1 MSSSNEE
8 SDEALSPN
16 GAAGQGQ
23 QVLQLQTESSTS
35 TPPEAGASSQQAAQ
49 VGDTSRDAKPPHGM
63 AEQSDLS
70 KVLQTLTM
78 ILEKTCD
85 REASAAAEKLSNSSP
100 KLRPPPPFQPQMN
113 FELWETQFLTYVEAH
128 HVPTPQQPAV
138 LLSMLAPE
146 CQEFI
151 FNNSL
156 HRESI
161 QTALKSLKDR
171 FTDSGTEHKSYLE
184 LAVAEQLNSE
194 TTQEFF
200 DRLTRLSKSANLKKP
215 TAEPLVRARFCYGL
229 RDKGLAERLILLGQE
244 NPTWSAEDLAKK
256 AREIAGVKKL
266 LSSEVTP
273 VIRAAAPDRTAEL
286 EARIRELEKLV
297 QQNQTTQSSDHNSK
311 DFQNFPSQVPPV
323 NLGQS
328 GQYKN
333 SSRWSKSPKRC
344 NRCSDH
350 DHLTADCPKP
360 PPSNGVGAGGRPT
373 GMAPMME
380 IGTITVWKGGFGFIQ
395 PSQMPDSLF
404 CHYSSL
410 DNELKQVAN
419 SHQLV
424 GTTVQFLRRADPG
437 HKHDRAVGVCRYQ
450 MPVRCDQSWAADTPV
465 ESSMF
470 VQLGIGDNKVIAC
483 LDSGCNA
490 SVMGTKV
497 RDQLIANDPINN
509 TFIPARKYQAATA
522 FNGTS
527 TQILGTLHCEV
538 KLGKISQTHVF
549 LVTEGQVTDVL
560 LGIDFMR
567 GFNVNLLVADGQ
579 VTVAGEVVP
588 VIEGDR
594 GVFQARRVTAACNVQ
609 LPPRSE
615 TMVPSRVIGA
625 DPGSPGFLGT
635 KLFCSD
641 SEFFVAHSVD
651 SVSSTGHVLVRLL
664 NSGNQPS
671 EIAAGQEI
679 ASFQSLR
686 VGETI
691 SHTALT
697 EKDFS
702 VSSSKDLGTKLAKL
716 PDPDLGTAS
725 WLKKQFKLEEST
737 LSETQLTITLKLLN
751 YFLSAISKSD
761 TDLGKTHLH
770 EMAIE
775 LNEPT
780 CRPISQPSRRTT
792 PAQKEFL
799 DRHINQL
806 IEQGVIEESN
816 SEWASPIVLV
826 RKKDGSQRLCIDYRS
841 VNKVIKPCT
850 FPLPLIEESFDS
862 LAGSKVFSSLDLTS
876 AYWQV
881 GIREQDRD
889 LTAFTCPQGTY
900 RWKVVPFGIKT
911 APANFAKL
919 MHKVFRPLLM
929 RVSLIY
935 LDDIIIKARDNDE
948 MIVHLALV
956 LWQLK
961 KANLKIKPSKCELF
975 KDRVRFLGF
984 VVSSQGIEADPTKI
998 DAVRNWCKPTD
1009 KRQLLAFLG
1018 FANYYRKFVARFSV
1032 IASPLYSLAKGSSKF
1047 CWLEHH
1053 DRAFEELKANL
1064 CAPPVLAY
1072 PDLKPSAGPFI
1083 LDCDS
1088 SLEGVGGV
1096 LSQEGPD
1103 GQEHVVAYASKKFTH
1118 SQRNYCATMRELLGL
1133 VIMLEHF
1140 RTYLLDRSFLVR
1152 SDAAALQW
1160 LHTKKHST
1168 GMLAQWLATID
1179 VYNFKVCQTPLERLA
1194 EYDFSVEHRP
1204 GRDHVNADML
1214 SRNPRFRSDHHDC
1227 PTCSKIPAF
1236 QDKFRKLEEQRC
1248 QDEDEDTDSM
1258 PAVQL
1263 RTAQIDACCQ
1273 TEPHQSNQEPKYPS
1287 EILTSHEGSDEVR
1300 SHRSLSLPSTAQDP
1314 DPEGETS
1321 EDEMSE
1327 NSENLWAREAQESS
1341 TDLVRLIEA
1350 VEGKSPRLTKVEV
1363 QDCSREIRTL
1373 WAMFDELE
1381 VVNGLLTRVK
1391 PAKQGQVSQRLIII
1405 PETADVDELVSC
1417 YHRDINHCG
1426 INKTVRALKQR
1437 FQITNLEVF
1446 VKGIIAECEVCC
1458 RTKKNKRKNKEP
1470 LEPILSGYPNQIV
1483 HVDHAGPFPEQEG
1496 NRYLLVLVDN
1506 FSGYVEIVPV
1516 PDVSAATTATVIL
1529 TEWIV
1534 RYGTMEKLVSD
1545 NGTAF
1550 INKTVAELTR
1560 LLEIDMARITAHRP
1574 QSNGKAERT
1583 IQSIKAQIRAI
1594 CLEKRVNWVYAA
1606 RLAGLSIR
1614 TTVAESTGWTPARLF
1629 FGRELVLP
1637 LDLLFNP
1644 PRHDRY
1650 DPDCYAHKLHK
1661 LLVEVSAIARMER
1674 GKAQQ
1679 RQKRNYDR
1687 NTIHSNFEIGEL
1699 VWVLNPDHRGL
1710 DSAVWLGPYKV
1721 VQKVSE
1727 RNYRLIPEF
1736 ARINPIC
1743 QTPNPSHNIYNVDR
1757 MKRCIR
1763 KQTYQD
1769 IADRFELRVPALIPP
1784 SRLGQLDDQSESRSD
1799 SWGSSATTCSE
1810 PEPEAEVPNTQDD
1823 EAPDPPHTSA
1833 PDPPHTPAPDPPRTL
1848 APDPPHPPAPDPPH
1862 TSAPDPPH
1870 TSSPDRLARN
1880 QSPSLPSAFVEV
1892 ADSGN
1897 LQQDY
1902 QVPEIGAEVEVP
1914 QNNTEEQLP
1923 ESRVHE
1929 SSTTMPA
1936 MDGLRPESPT
1946 SGSHCIQETPPA
1958 QDTVD
1963 SDKVEAFPAGPVT
1976 TPITTTRSGR
1986 LVRKP
1991 QRFLNTI
1998 VRLCSRNG
2006 HLSNSA

>member
-1 MSSSNEE
+1 
-8 SDEALSPN
+8 
-16 GAAGQGQ
+16 
-23 QVLQLQTESSTS
+23 
-35 TPPEAGASSQQAAQ
+35 
-49 VGDTSRDAKPPHGM
+49 
-63 AEQSDLS
+63 
-70 KVLQTLTM
+70 
-78 ILEKTCD
+78 
-85 REASAAAEKLSNSSP
+85 
-100 KLRPPPPFQPQMN
+100 
-113 FELWETQFLTYVEAH
+113 
-128 HVPTPQQPAV
+128 
-138 LLSMLAPE
+138 
-146 CQEFI
+146 
-151 FNNSL
+151 
-156 HRESI
+156 
-161 QTALKSLKDR
+161 
-171 FTDSGTEHKSYLE
+171 
-184 LAVAEQLNSE
+184 
-194 TTQEFF
+194 
-200 DRLTRLSKSANLKKP
+200 
-215 TAEPLVRARFCYGL
+215 
-229 RDKGLAERLILLGQE
+229 
-244 NPTWSAEDLAKK
+244 
-256 AREIAGVKKL
+256 
-266 LSSEVTP
+266 
-273 VIRAAAPDRTAEL
+273 
-286 EARIRELEKLV
+286 
-297 QQNQTTQSSDHNSK
+297 
-311 DFQNFPSQVPPV
+311 
-323 NLGQS
+323 
-328 GQYKN
+328 
-333 SSRWSKSPKRC
+333 
-344 NRCSDH
+344 
-350 DHLTADCPKP
+350 
-360 PPSNGVGAGGRPT
+360 
-373 GMAPMME
+373 
-380 IGTITVWKGGFGFIQ
+380 
-395 PSQMPDSLF
+395 
-404 CHYSSL
+404 
-410 DNELKQVAN
+410 
-419 SHQLV
+419 
-424 GTTVQFLRRADPG
+424 
-437 HKHDRAVGVCRYQ
+437 
-450 MPVRCDQSWAADTPV
+450 
-465 ESSMF
+465 
-470 VQLGIGDNKVIAC
+470 
-483 LDSGCNA
+483 
-490 SVMGTKV
+490 
-497 RDQLIANDPINN
+497 
-509 TFIPARKYQAATA
+509 
-522 FNGTS
+522 
-527 TQILGTLHCEV
+527 
-538 KLGKISQTHVF
+538 
-549 LVTEGQVTDVL
+549 
-560 LGIDFMR
+560 
-567 GFNVNLLVADGQ
+567 
-579 VTVAGEVVP
+579 
-588 VIEGDR
+588 
-594 GVFQARRVTAACNVQ
+594 
-609 LPPRSE
+609 
-615 TMVPSRVIGA
+615 
-625 DPGSPGFLGT
+625 
-635 KLFCSD
+635 
-641 SEFFVAHSVD
+641 
-651 SVSSTGHVLVRLL
+651 
-664 NSGNQPS
+664 
-671 EIAAGQEI
+671 
-679 ASFQSLR
+679 
-686 VGETI
+686 
-691 SHTALT
+691 
-697 EKDFS
+697 
-702 VSSSKDLGTKLAKL
+702 
-716 PDPDLGTAS
+716 
-725 WLKKQFKLEEST
+725 
-737 LSETQLTITLKLLN
+737 
-751 YFLSAISKSD
+751 
-761 TDLGKTHLH
+761 
-770 EMAIE
+770 
-775 LNEPT
+775 
-780 CRPISQPSRRTT
+780 
-792 PAQKEFL
+792 
-799 DRHINQL
+799 
-806 IEQGVIEESN
+806 
-816 SEWASPIVLV
+816 
-826 RKKDGSQRLCIDYRS
+826 
-841 VNKVIKPCT
+841 
-850 FPLPLIEESFDS
+850 
-862 LAGSKVFSSLDLTS
+862 
-876 AYWQV
+876 
-881 GIREQDRD
+881 
-889 LTAFTCPQGTY
+889 
-900 RWKVVPFGIKT
+900 
-911 APANFAKL
+911 
-919 MHKVFRPLLM
+919 
-929 RVSLIY
+929 
-935 LDDIIIKARDNDE
+935 
-948 MIVHLALV
+948 
-956 LWQLK
+956 
-961 KANLKIKPSKCELF
+961 
-975 KDRVRFLGF
+975 
-984 VVSSQGIEADPTKI
+984 
-998 DAVRNWCKPTD
+998 
-1009 KRQLLAFLG
+1009 
-1018 FANYYRKFVARFSV
+1018 
-1032 IASPLYSLAKGSSKF
+1032 
-1047 CWLEHH
+1047 
-1053 DRAFEELKANL
+1053 
-1064 CAPPVLAY
+1064 
-1072 PDLKPSAGPFI
+1072 
-1083 LDCDS
+1083 
-1088 SLEGVGGV
+1088 
-1096 LSQEGPD
+1096 
-1103 GQEHVVAYASKKFTH
+1103 
-1118 SQRNYCATMRELLGL
+1118 MRELLGL

-1833 PDPPHTPAPDPPRTL
+1833 PDPPHTSAPDPPRTS